1 MMTLRRDDPLE
12 ISSTKTIPA
21 ETIPAK
27 TTPAKTTPAG
37 GVPTARV
44 RPLVVTRGILWSFR
58 LLHLA
63 PLVALYLLPVGKW
76 PAVIIVA
83 LWPLWLIGL
92 FFLEMQLLH
101 RWLGLGLSRAGRAF
115 LRDAE
120 AGDADAQYRLGKLFQ
135 RGNAGFSGTEG
146 ARDTALNWY
155 RLAAA
160 QGHVDACFAL
170 AEDLMV
176 DHDFGEMPGADDL
189 PPHPD
194 DPISDFRKQRMINAG
209 MAARTEAADYYRH
222 AAARGHPRAQ
232 GRLGEMYR
240 TGNAVPR
247 NRVAAHMWLSRAL
260 AGMAAA
266 ADGAD
271 WPAPG
276 RARRG
281 EDSERE
287 EMLAD
292 YHAFAAALAALEK
305 AMTPAQI
312 SKAQARVSGGANKG
326 GK

>member
-1 MMTLRRDDPLE
+1 MMTLRRDDPPE

-21 ETIPAK
+21 ETI
-27 TTPAKTTPAG
+27 PAKTTPAG

-63 PLVALYLLPVGKW
+63 PLVALFLLPVGKW
-76 PAVIIVA
+76 PAVIIAA

-135 RGNAGFSGTEG
+135 RGNAGFSGSEG

-209 MAARTEAADYYRH
+209 MAARREAADYYRH
-222 AAARGHPRAQ
+222 AAARGHPRA
-232 GRLGEMYR
+232 
-240 TGNAVPR
+240 
-247 NRVAAHMWLSRAL
+247 
-260 AGMAAA
+260 
-266 ADGAD
+266 
-271 WPAPG
+271 
-276 RARRG
+276 
-281 EDSERE
+281 
-287 EMLAD
+287 
-292 YHAFAAALAALEK
+292 
-305 AMTPAQI
+305 
-312 SKAQARVSGGANKG
+312 
-326 GK
+326 

>member
-1 MMTLRRDDPLE
+1 MP
-12 ISSTKTIPA
+12 K
-21 ETIPAK
+21 
-27 TTPAKTTPAG
+27 
-37 GVPTARV
+37 RV
-44 RPLVVTRGILWSFR
+44 MRMRNT
-58 LLHLA
+58 
-63 PLVALYLLPVGKW
+63 
-76 PAVIIVA
+76 
-83 LWPLWLIGL
+83 
-92 FFLEMQLLH
+92 
-101 RWLGLGLSRAGRAF
+101 
-115 LRDAE
+115 
-120 AGDADAQYRLGKLFQ
+120 
-135 RGNAGFSGTEG
+135 GFSGTEG

-176 DHDFGEMPGADDL
+176 DNDFGEMPGADDL

-194 DPISDFRKQRMINAG
+194 DPISDIRKQRMIN
-209 MAARTEAADYYRH
+209 
-222 AAARGHPRAQ
+222 
-232 GRLGEMYR
+232 
-240 TGNAVPR
+240 
-247 NRVAAHMWLSRAL
+247 

-312 SKAQARVSGGANKG
+312 SKAQARVSGGQTKEVNE
-326 GK
+326 

>member
-1 MMTLRRDDPLE
+1 MF
-12 ISSTKTIPA
+12 
-21 ETIPAK
+21 AK
-27 TTPAKTTPAG
+27 A
-37 GVPTARV
+37 
-44 RPLVVTRGILWSFR
+44 ILQSF
-58 LLHLA
+58 A
-63 PLVALYLLPVGKW
+63 SQQEQEE
-76 PAVIIVA
+76 
-83 LWPLWLIGL
+83 LIGL

-155 RLAAA
+155 RLAA
-160 QGHVDACFAL
+160 
-170 AEDLMV
+170 
-176 DHDFGEMPGADDL
+176 
-189 PPHPD
+189 
-194 DPISDFRKQRMINAG
+194 
-209 MAARTEAADYYRH
+209 
-222 AAARGHPRAQ
+222 AQ

>member
-1 MMTLRRDDPLE
+1 MMTLRRDDPPE

-63 PLVALYLLPVGKW
+63 PLVALFLLPVGKW
-76 PAVIIVA
+76 PAVIIAA

-120 AGDADAQYRLGKLFQ
+120 A
-135 RGNAGFSGTEG
+135 
-146 ARDTALNWY
+146 
-155 RLAAA
+155 
-160 QGHVDACFAL
+160 
-170 AEDLMV
+170 
-176 DHDFGEMPGADDL
+176 
-189 PPHPD
+189 
-194 DPISDFRKQRMINAG
+194 
-209 MAARTEAADYYRH
+209 ADYYHH

>member
-1 MMTLRRDDPLE
+1 MMTLRRDDPPE
-12 ISSTKTIPA
+12 ISSTK
-21 ETIPAK
+21 TIPAK

-76 PAVIIVA
+76 PAVIIAA

-120 AGDADAQYRLGKLFQ
+120 A
-135 RGNAGFSGTEG
+135 
-146 ARDTALNWY
+146 
-155 RLAAA
+155 
-160 QGHVDACFAL
+160 
-170 AEDLMV
+170 
-176 DHDFGEMPGADDL
+176 
-189 PPHPD
+189 
-194 DPISDFRKQRMINAG
+194 
-209 MAARTEAADYYRH
+209 ADYYRH

-247 NRVAAHMWLSRAL
+247 NRGPPICGCPAR
-260 AGMAAA
+260 
-266 ADGAD
+266 
-271 WPAPG
+271 WPAWRQRLTGQTGPP
-276 RARRG
+276 RG
-281 EDSERE
+281 APDAVKIQSVKKCWRIT
-287 EMLAD
+287 
-292 YHAFAAALAALEK
+292 
-305 AMTPAQI
+305 TPLPLRWQRW
-312 SKAQARVSGGANKG
+312 KRP
-326 GK
+326 

>member
-1 MMTLRRDDPLE
+1 MMTSRRNDPPE
-12 ISSTKTIPA
+12 ISST
-21 ETIPAK
+21 ERIPAK
-27 TTPAKTTPAG
+27 TILEKTPPGG
-37 GVPTARV
+37 GVPAARV
-44 RPLVVTRGILWSFR
+44 RPLIFIRGILWPFR

-63 PLVALYLLPVGKW
+63 PLLALFLLPVGKW
-76 PAVIIVA
+76 PAVIIAA
-83 LWPLWLIGL
+83 LWPLWVIGL

-101 RWLGLGLSRAGRAF
+101 RWLGLSRAGRAF
-115 LRDAE
+115 LRDAK
-120 AGDADAQYRLGKLFQ
+120 AGDADAQYRLGQLFQ

-146 ARDTALNWY
+146 ARDTALNWC

-160 QGHVDACFAL
+160 QGHVDACFVL

-176 DHDFGEMPGADDL
+176 DHDFGDMPGADDL

-194 DPISDFRKQRMINAG
+194 DPISDFRQQRMINAG
-209 MAARTEAADYYRH
+209 MAARTEAANYCRH

-240 TGNAVPR
+240 TGNAMPR
-247 NRVAAHMWLSRAL
+247 NRAAAHMWLSRAL

-276 RARRG
+276 RARRS

-305 AMTPAQI
+305 AMTPAEI
-312 SKAQARVSGGANKG
+312 SKAQARAKARESHLE
-326 GK
+326 

>member
-1 MMTLRRDDPLE
+1 MMTLRRDDPPE

-21 ETIPAK
+21 ETIPEKTNLAK
-27 TTPAKTTPAG
+27 TTPVG
-37 GVPTARV
+37 GVPVARV

-63 PLVALYLLPVGKW
+63 PLLALFLLPVGKW
-76 PAVIIVA
+76 PAVIIAA
-83 LWPLWLIGL
+83 LWPLWLIGI

-120 AGDADAQYRLGKLFQ
+120 AGDADAQYRLGQLFQ

-260 AGMAAA
+260 AG
-266 ADGAD
+266 
-271 WPAPG
+271 P
-276 RARRG
+276 RARPTR
-281 EDSERE
+281 
-287 EMLAD
+287 
-292 YHAFAAALAALEK
+292 
-305 AMTPAQI
+305 
-312 SKAQARVSGGANKG
+312 
-326 GK
+326 

>member
-1 MMTLRRDDPLE
+1 M
-12 ISSTKTIPA
+12 
-21 ETIPAK
+21 
-27 TTPAKTTPAG
+27 
-37 GVPTARV
+37 PTARV

-63 PLVALYLLPVGKW
+63 PLVALFLLPVGKW
-76 PAVIIVA
+76 PAVIIAA

-120 AGDADAQYRLGKLFQ
+120 AGDADAQYRLGQLFQ

-189 PPHPD
+189 PPYPD
-194 DPISDFRKQRMINAG
+194 DPISDFRKQRMINAAWPPAQKRRFTV
-209 MAARTEAADYYRH
+209 MRRRAAIRER
-222 AAARGHPRAQ
+222 RA
-232 GRLGEMYR
+232 GVMYR

-247 NRVAAHMWLSRAL
+247 NRVADIMWYCPARWRH
-260 AGMAAA
+260 GGT
-266 ADGAD
+266 DGVK
-271 WPAPG
+271 
-276 RARRG
+276 RLTG
-281 EDSERE
+281 EVSERE

-305 AMTPAQI
+305 AITPAQI
-312 SKAQARVSGGANKG
+312 SKAQARVSGGKQRR
-326 GK
+326 

>member
-12 ISSTKTIPA
+12 ISSTKTISA

-63 PLVALYLLPVGKW
+63 PLVALFLLPVGKW
-76 PAVIIVA
+76 PAVIIAA

-101 RWLGLGLSRAGRAF
+101 RWLGLSLSRAGRAF

-189 PPHPD
+189 PPYPD

-209 MAARTEAADYYRH
+209 MADYYRH

-247 NRVAAHMWLSRAL
+247 NRVAAHMWLFRAL

-271 WPAPG
+271 WAAPG

-292 YHAFAAALAALEK
+292 YHVFAAALAALEK

-312 SKAQARVSGGANKG
+312 SKAQARVSGGQTKEVNE
-326 GK
+326 

>member
-1 MMTLRRDDPLE
+1 MMTLRRDDPPE

-27 TTPAKTTPAG
+27 TTPVKTTPVKTTPAG

-63 PLVALYLLPVGKW
+63 PLVALFLLPVGKW
-76 PAVIIVA
+76 PAVIIAA

-209 MAARTEAADYYRH
+209 MAARTKAADYYRH
-222 AAARGHPRAQ
+222 AAARGHPRA
-232 GRLGEMYR
+232 
-240 TGNAVPR
+240 
-247 NRVAAHMWLSRAL
+247 
-260 AGMAAA
+260 
-266 ADGAD
+266 
-271 WPAPG
+271 
-276 RARRG
+276 
-281 EDSERE
+281 
-287 EMLAD
+287 
-292 YHAFAAALAALEK
+292 
-305 AMTPAQI
+305 
-312 SKAQARVSGGANKG
+312 
-326 GK
+326 